1 MIEASFHKR
10 IGEFDLDASIS
21 GEGMMLLTGANGSGK
36 TTFLKSIAG
45 YFPIDSGTIILNSVN
60 VTTMPVSERKAVYI
74 GSDSSI
80 NSLNVHDHITWPKSS
95 FTPSEKERIMISL
108 GIDFNGKVG
117 NLSLGQRIRV
127 SIATAIISGPR
138 ILLIDE
144 VLANVSKVHEFCLAI
159 SEITL
164 RNHIDVIAAMQTDG
178 LKDVFGQVFSISH
191 GRLSRVK

>member
-1 MIEASFHKR
+1 MIEASFHKK
-10 IGEFDLDASIS
+10 IGEFDLNASIS
-21 GEGMMLLTGANGSGK
+21 GEGMILLTGANGSGK

-60 VTTMPVSERKAVYI
+60 VTEMPVSARKAVYI

-80 NSLNVHDHITWPKSS
+80 NSLTVHDHIAWPKSS
-95 FTPSEKERIMISL
+95 LTLPEKERIMISL

-144 VLANVSKVHEFCLAI
+144 VLANVSKVHEFCLAL
-159 SEITL
+159 SEIAL
-164 RNHIDVIAAMQTDG
+164 RSRIDVIAAMQTDD
-178 LKDVFGQVFSISH
+178 LKDVFGQVFCISN
-191 GRLSRVK
+191 GLLSRVK